1 MEFKSLNEL
10 VRIVENELSV
20 QFYGNLSVLRKGVLK
35 VLARVIGGM
44 LYLLSLIAKRVWK
57 NRFIST
63 CDNEALDGFG
73 EEYGIPHKPPQKAEG
88 YVLVI
93 LASGTS
99 EVEIES
105 GTLLTDSTTGL
116 DFEVTAT
123 TTITSSSNLLPVR
136 AAGAGDN
143 YNLWDGELLEFKETT
158 VAGVEK
164 MVADSIVGGCSI
176 EVMVDGNPQIWGET
190 SMEYRERLLN
200 RVRNQPHG
208 GSKNDYWQWVM
219 SFPYVTDAFVF
230 PNTPNTNSV
239 SIPVANYHN
248 SDYTVPVGKTSVIE
262 DWINDDS
269 RRPITADIRV
279 FSVTPIE
286 VKIKASVAPFSA
298 SVRNSVASA
307 IKTFFRKM
315 KPGSS
320 FSFSEFSVEI
330 RANSSAELFTVSEF
344 KVKSGSSWN
353 ALASVQMNLNAA
365 NRYAEVAKVLDSNLE
380 LVNGEG

>member
-44 LYLLSLIAKRVWK
+44 LYLLSLITKRVWK

-88 YVLVI
+88 NVLVT

-136 AAGAGDN
+136 AAEAGDN

-298 SVRNSVASA
+298 SVRNSVTSA

-330 RANSSAELFTVSEF
+330 RANSSADLFTVSEF
-344 KVKSGSSWN
+344 KVKSGNSWN
-353 ALASVQMNLNAA
+353 ALTSVQMNLNAA

>member
-10 VRIVENELSV
+10 IRIVENELSV
-20 QFYGNLSVLRKGVLK
+20 QFFGRLSVLRKGVLK
-35 VLARVIGGM
+35 VLARVIGGA
-44 LYLLSLIAKRVWK
+44 LYLLSLVAKRVWK

-88 YVLVI
+88 NVI
-93 LASGTS
+93 VTLEDGVASVVIDSGTF
-99 EVEIES
+99 
-105 GTLLTDSTTGL
+105 LTDSVTGL
-116 DFEVTAT
+116 DFEVTET
-123 TTITSSSNLLPVR
+123 TTVTSSSNSLPVR
-136 AAGAGDN
+136 AAEAGDN
-143 YNLWDGELLEFKETT
+143 YNLWDGELLEFKEES

-164 MVADSIVGGCSI
+164 MEADSIVGGCSV

-219 SFPYVTDAFVF
+219 SFPYVTDAFIF
-230 PNTPNTNSV
+230 PYTPNTNSV

-269 RRPITADIRV
+269 RRPIAADIRV

-298 SVRNSVASA
+298 SVRSSVTSA

-315 KPGSS
+315 EPGSS

-330 RANSSAELFTVSEF
+330 RANSSAEFFTVSEF
-344 KVKSGSSWN
+344 KVKSGNSWN
-353 ALASVQMNLNAA
+353 ALTSVQMNLNAA
-365 NRYAEVAKVLDSNLE
+365 NRYAEFAKVLDSNLE
-380 LVNGEG
+380 LVNGES

>member
-63 CDNEALDGFG
+63 CGNEALDGFG

-88 YVLVI
+88 YVLVT

-116 DFEVTAT
+116 DFEVAAT
-123 TTITSSSNLLPVR
+123 TTITSFSNLLPVR
-136 AAGAGDN
+136 AAEAGDN

-164 MVADSIVGGCSI
+164 MVADSIVGGCYI
-176 EVMVDGNPQIWGET
+176 EVMVDGDPQIWGET

-279 FSVTPIE
+279 FSVTPVE

-298 SVRNSVASA
+298 SVRNSVTSA

-344 KVKSGSSWN
+344 KVKSGNLWN
-353 ALASVQMNLNAA
+353 ALTSVQMNLNTA
-365 NRYAEVAKVLDSNLE
+365 NRYAEVAKILDSNLE

>member
-20 QFYGNLSVLRKGVLK
+20 QFFGRLSVLRKGVLK
-35 VLARVIGGM
+35 VLARVIGGV
-44 LYLLSLIAKRVWK
+44 LYLLSLVAKRVWK

-63 CDNEALDGFG
+63 CDNESLDGFG

-88 YVLVI
+88 NVLVT

-136 AAGAGDN
+136 AAEAGDD
-143 YNLWDGELLEFKETT
+143 YNLWNGELLEFKDSP
-158 VAGVEK
+158 VDGVEK
-164 MVADSIVGGCSI
+164 MEAESIDGGSSI
-176 EVMVDGNPQIWGET
+176 EVLVDGTPQLWGET

-219 SFPYVTDAFVF
+219 RFPYVTDAFVF
-230 PNTPNTNSV
+230 PNSPNTNSI

-248 SDYTVPVGKTSVIE
+248 GEYTVPAGKVAVIE

-269 RRPITADIRV
+269 RRPITADVRV

-286 VKIKASVAPFSA
+286 VKIKASVAPYSA
-298 SVRNSVASA
+298 SVRESVASA

-315 KPGSS
+315 KPGASYS
-320 FSFSEFSVEI
+320 FNEFSVEI
-330 RANSSAELFTVSEF
+330 RANSSAELFTIDEF
-344 KVKSGSSWN
+344 KVKSGNTWN
-353 ALASVQMNLNAA
+353 ALTSVSMSFNAA

-380 LVNGEG
+380 FINGES

>member
-88 YVLVI
+88 YVLVT

-105 GTLLTDSTTGL
+105 GTLITDSTTGL

-136 AAGAGDN
+136 AAEAGDN

-298 SVRNSVASA
+298 SVRNSVTSA

-330 RANSSAELFTVSEF
+330 RANSSADLFTVSEF
-344 KVKSGSSWN
+344 KVKSGNSWN
-353 ALASVQMNLNAA
+353 ALTSVQMNLNAA

>member
-298 SVRNSVASA
+298 SVRKSVASA